1 MYKKTWSVIC
11 KSYLLLYSI
20 CLVWVV
26 WSNTA
31 HLTLAMKLLRWACI
45 SQRWTAAFHMLKDQN
60 TNRLMG
66 KKPKINA
73 EILVWGKNIVKTY
86 VCLNVPKQQMEAVQ
100 QDVCTKEYGIK
111 TVRHAICKS
120 N

>member
-11 KSYLLLYSI
+11 KSFLLLYSI

-31 HLTLAMKLLRWACI
+31 HLTLAMKLVRWACI

-73 EILVWGKNIVKTY
+73 EILVWGKE
-86 VCLNVPKQQMEAVQ
+86 MEAVQ
-100 QDVCTKEYGIK
+100 QDVCTEEYGIK

>member
-1 MYKKTWSVIC
+1 
-11 KSYLLLYSI
+11 
-20 CLVWVV
+20 
-26 WSNTA
+26 
-31 HLTLAMKLLRWACI
+31 
-45 SQRWTAAFHMLKDQN
+45 MLKDQN

-73 EILVWGKNIVKTY
+73 EILVWGKE
-86 VCLNVPKQQMEAVQ
+86 MEAVQ
-100 QDVCTKEYGIK
+100 QDVCTEEYGIK